1 MKPLD
6 CRWTDMLSRHLSR
19 TPIYPHY
26 TAGSTYQSQSCF
38 SLVTLQVTVQRNGTP
53 LLFQWWP
60 CGRVSPWVGG
70 TVLLQWTHP
79 QTRGYLLSPQHVIL
93 LVEHCWKAGDFPA
106 PGSCTWIINS
116 FMLSALILPPTLVVD
131 WPIRQTARH
140 LLIWAEQMFFDGMP
154 SSFPRLRAEA
164 PSFSVRERLAFCK
177 SWSHFWNR
185 NQMTMIDCSPSII
198 PKI

>member
-19 TPIYPHY
+19 TPMYPHY

-79 QTRGYLLSPQHVIL
+79 QTRGYLLSPQHATL
-93 LVEHCWKAGDFPA
+93 LAEHCWKAGDFPV
-106 PGSCTWIINS
+106 PGSRRQIINR
-116 FMLSALILPPTLVVD
+116 FMLSALILQPTLVVD
-131 WPIRQTARH
+131 WPIKQTTSH
-140 LLIWAEQMFFDGMP
+140 LLIWAGQISFHGIKLL
-154 SSFPRLRAEA
+154 SSLENWNSLISR
-164 PSFSVRERLAFCK
+164 SGAFCSWCK
-177 SWSHFWNR
+177 SWSHFCNR
-185 NQMTMIDCSPSII
+185 NQMSMIDCSPSII